1 MISKLEPIFD
11 ELRGAWRYRWVALAV
26 AVGVAVIGWLIIF
39 ALPDRYEAQAEV
51 LVDTRTALKP
61 VLQGLATN
69 QDVNVQLNY
78 VRQALLAGPQLTSFA
93 EQAGIMPRSGLGPA
107 QQEALLDG
115 LSKRI
120 DLTVERTPDEGADS
134 NPNSVG
140 STTYGITYQDVDRAR
155 ALRLVKMLMNALI
168 NETLG
173 GSQQGSENAQQFL
186 KAQIADYEKRLQ
198 TAEDRLADFKS
209 QHLGLLTTQ
218 HGGLFDQLQRETQ
231 AVEDDNTQIVVA
243 ETQRAALERQLHGD
257 TAVSA
262 TDTTPVMGPNGT
274 VVGGDTVSQIQLV
287 QTHLN
292 QLLLKYT
299 DKYPDVI
306 AAKQQLAALKLRRTE
321 EIAALRRGDANAAAM
336 SGASANPVY
345 QSIQLALNN
354 VDVKIAELRAE
365 LNTHQQ
371 KAKEL
376 SNLLNTTPELE
387 AQYAQLSRDYDIN
400 KKQYAALLAG
410 YDKARLGE
418 QAGNAGAVRFELV
431 QPPAVSYAPVWP
443 QRVKFLAVVL
453 VLALGAG
460 GALAYG
466 LNQLRPVVGSPT
478 ALRHLAG
485 IPVVA
490 VVGSAFPTHAAIT
503 ARRERRRFSIAIAC
517 LIVGFVIVVVLSHFG
532 VRLNG
537 ISGMPTVSA

>member
-1 MISKLEPIFD
+1 MTTKLDPLFD
-11 ELRGAWRYRWVALAV
+11 ELRGAWRYRWIALAV
-26 AVGVAVIGWLIIF
+26 AVGVAVIGWLVIF

-93 EQAGIMPRSGLGPA
+93 EQAGIMPRSGIGPA
-107 QQEALLDG
+107 QQEAVLDG

-120 DLTVERTPDEGADS
+120 DLSVERTLDQGGDS
-134 NPNSVG
+134 GPNAG

-173 GSQQGSENAQQFL
+173 GSQQGSEHAQQFL

-209 QHLGLLTTQ
+209 QHLGLLSTQ

-257 TAVSA
+257 AAISA
-262 TDTTPVMGPNGT
+262 TDSTPVMGPNGT
-274 VVGGDTVSQIQLV
+274 MVGGDTVSQIELV
-287 QTHLN
+287 QAHLN

-299 DKYPDVI
+299 NKYPDVI

-443 QRVKFLAVVL
+443 QRTKFLAVVL

-490 VVGSAFPTHAAIT
+490 VVGCAFPTRAAIT
-503 ARRERRRFSIAIAC
+503 ARSERRRFSIALAC
-517 LIVGFVIVVVLSHFG
+517 LIVGFVIAVVLSHFG
-532 VRLNG
+532 IRLNG
-537 ISGMPTVSA
+537 IGGMPTVSA

>member
-1 MISKLEPIFD
+1 MTIKLDPILD
-11 ELRGAWRYRWVALAV
+11 ELRGAWRYRWMALLVAV
-26 AVGVAVIGWLIIF
+26 AVAAVGWLIIF

-78 VRQALLAGPQLTSFA
+78 VRQALLAGPQLSSLA
-93 EQAGIMPRSGLGPA
+93 EQAGVMPATGLGPA
-107 QQEALLDG
+107 KQQAVLDG
-115 LSKRI
+115 LRKRI
-120 DLTVERTPDEGADS
+120 DLSVERTLDEGADS
-134 NPNSVG
+134 NPNAG
-140 STTYGITYQDVDRAR
+140 STTYGITYKDIDRAR
-155 ALRLVKMLMNALI
+155 ALRLVRMLTNALI

-173 GSQQGSENAQQFL
+173 GSQQGSEHAQQFL
-186 KAQIADYEKRLQ
+186 KTQISDYEKRLQ

-218 HGGLFDQLQRETQ
+218 HGGLFDQLQHETQ
-231 AVEDDNTQIVVA
+231 AVEDVNTQIVVA
-243 ETQRAALERQLHGD
+243 ETQRAALQRQLHGD
-257 TAVSA
+257 TAISA
-262 TDTTPVMGPNGT
+262 SDAAPVMGPNGLM
-274 VVGGDTVSQIQLV
+274 VAGDTVSQIQLI
-287 QTHLN
+287 QAHLN

-306 AAKQQLAALKLRRTE
+306 AAQQQLAALKIRRAQ

-354 VDVKIAELRAE
+354 VDVKLAELRAE
-365 LNTHQQ
+365 LNSHQE

-400 KKQYAALLAG
+400 KKQYAALLAS

-443 QRVKFLAVVL
+443 QRTKLLAVVL
-453 VLALGAG
+453 ILALAAG
-460 GALAYG
+460 GALAYS
-466 LNQLRPVVGSPT
+466 LNQLRPVIGSPM
-478 ALRHLAG
+478 ALRQMTG

-503 ARRERRRFSIAIAC
+503 ARSEIRRFTFAIAC
-517 LIVGFVIVVVLSHFG
+517 MIACFVIVVVLSYLG
-532 VRLNG
+532 VRLG
-537 ISGMPTVSA
+537 VSHVSTVSA

>member
-1 MISKLEPIFD
+1 MTKLEPLFD

-26 AVGVAVIGWLIIF
+26 GVSVAVVGWLIIF

-78 VRQALLAGPQLTSFA
+78 VRQALLAGPQLSALA
-93 EQAGIMPRSGLGPA
+93 EQVGILPATGLGPA
-107 QQEALLDG
+107 QREAVLDA

-120 DLTVERTPDEGADS
+120 DLSVERTLDDGADS
-134 NPNSVG
+134 NPNAG
-140 STTYGITYQDVDRAR
+140 STTYGITYRDVDRAR
-155 ALRLVKMLMNALI
+155 ALRLVRMLMNALI

-173 GSQQGSENAQQFL
+173 GSQQGSEHAQQFL

-218 HGGLFDQLQRETQ
+218 NGGLFDQLQRETQ
-231 AVEDDNTQIVVA
+231 AVEDANTQIVVA
-243 ETQRAALERQLHGD
+243 QTQRAALERQLHGD
-257 TAVSA
+257 SA
-262 TDTTPVMGPNGT
+262 ISSTDATPMMGPNGT
-274 VVGGDTVSQIQLV
+274 MVAGDTVSQIQLV
-287 QTHLN
+287 QARLN
-292 QLLLKYT
+292 QLLLRFT

-306 AAKQQLAALKLRRTE
+306 AAKQQLAALKRRRAE

-345 QSIQLALNN
+345 QSILLALNN

-365 LNTHQQ
+365 LNEHQQ

-400 KKQYAALLAG
+400 RKQYAALLAS

-431 QPPAVSYAPVWP
+431 QPPAVSYTPVWP
-443 QRVKFLAVVL
+443 QRTKLLAVVL
-453 VLALGAG
+453 ILALGAG
-460 GALAYG
+460 GALAYA

-478 ALRHLAG
+478 ALRQLTG

-490 VVGSAFPTHAAIT
+490 VVGTAFPTRAAIT
-503 ARRERRRFSIAIAC
+503 ARSEVRRFSIAIAC
-517 LIVGFVIVVVLSHFG
+517 VIVGFVIVLLLSHFG
-532 VRLNG
+532 VRLGG
-537 ISGMPTVSA
+537 ITHTPTVSA